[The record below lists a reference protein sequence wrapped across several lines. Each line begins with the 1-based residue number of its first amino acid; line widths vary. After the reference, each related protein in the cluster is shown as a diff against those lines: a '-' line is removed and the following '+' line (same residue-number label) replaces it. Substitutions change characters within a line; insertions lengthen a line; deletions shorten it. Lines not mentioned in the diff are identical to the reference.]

1 MSMAEKTSDAAP
13 KKAATPKATAA
24 AKTAAATSTA
34 KPRTRTTATAA
45 PATAAV
51 DNIVNEAAAGAG
63 NSAGGESFREQA
75 SAFKGKASDKARE
88 YADTGKDK
96 AADLLDSLSKTV
108 KDLAGSVD
116 ERLGTTYGDYTR
128 KAADVVSGAADSL
141 KAKDVDDIV
150 ADTREFVRTRPAV
163 AIGAAAA
170 VGFLLARLVKAG
182 TGGDRED
189 S

>member
-1 MSMAEKTSDAAP
+1 MAEKKSDAAP
-13 KKAATPKATAA
+13 KRATSSKANAAPKAAAAPSA
-24 AKTAAATSTA
+24 AKTRSRAAAE
-34 KPRTRTTATAA
+34 TAA
-45 PATAAV
+45 PETVVATVMPATT
-51 DNIVNEAAAGAG
+51 DDGG
-63 NSAGGESFREQA
+63 STGGESFREQA
-75 SAFKGKASDKARE
+75 SAFKDKAGDKARE

-128 KAADVVSGAADSL
+128 KAADAVSGAAETL

-150 ADTREFVRTRPAV
+150 ADTREFVRSRPAV

-182 TGGDRED
+182 TGGRED